1 MKTLDL
7 PEPKLAPARPTA
19 VRTVAHKFGGSSLA
33 DATRIRHV
41 AALLRARDDAT
52 QVAVVSA
59 MQGVTDALIA
69 LTATAVARGSWRP
82 HWDALRER
90 HRAVAAELLGDKAD
104 DIDAWCSASTN
115 WPRCCTRSACSAA
128 PGATSPT

>member
-7 PEPKLAPARPTA
+7 PERKAEHLVAPARPTA

-33 DATRIRHV
+33 DAARMRHV

-52 QVAVVSA
+52 QVVVVSA

-69 LTATAVARGSWRP
+69 LTATAAARGSWRP
-82 HWDALRER
+82 HWDALRTR
-90 HRAVAAELLGDKAD
+90 HRDVAGELLGAQARDVQ
-104 DIDAWCSASTN
+104 AWYVQRFDELAEMLHAIGVLGSA
-115 WPRCCTRSACSAA
+115 
-128 PGATSPT
+128 